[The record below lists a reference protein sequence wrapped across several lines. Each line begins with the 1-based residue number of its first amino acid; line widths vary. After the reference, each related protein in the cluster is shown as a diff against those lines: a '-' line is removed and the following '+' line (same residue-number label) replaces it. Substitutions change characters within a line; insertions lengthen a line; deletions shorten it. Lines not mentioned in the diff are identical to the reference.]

1 MPKPKKIH
9 VAQSELEEEYQR
21 LAKETGKSPEVVK
34 KALFN
39 NPDNM
44 SQTTSRLLGQKA
56 LNFIYSHCEF
66 DYVKE
71 EDKQTGDAK
80 EEAGS

>member
-1 MPKPKKIH
+1 
-9 VAQSELEEEYQR
+9 
-21 LAKETGKSPEVVK
+21 
-34 KALFN
+34 
-39 NPDNM
+39 M

-71 EDKQTGDAK
+71 GDKQTRDPK